1 MTDMARAEAQSAC
14 SLRLSKLGAAGAC
27 LAIGLTTMGVTADPS
42 LAADTDAWAALAGLA
57 VSCVDG
63 DVLTLSADAVMPADG
78 GGYGP
83 GGVPASRLSLNCS
96 ATIDLNGYTLVGPV
110 KAFSG
115 GELTITDSSPE
126 KSGELLADLSGW
138 GGAPTTPIDVSG
150 ASLLVDGAKVTAKTW
165 YPAAAIGSGYG
176 ADSAAGNITLRDA
189 QIIALGSIGADS
201 GGDIGDILIESS
213 RVTVDEGGIG
223 AGPGKNGGD
232 ISLISSVVSVDTA
245 EFTGAPRAS
254 VGNTMGGGSVGD
266 IHVSGG
272 ELSIRTGTSISTGI
286 GALEGSAGNVLVDG
300 DATVKI
306 SNSGTGAA
314 IGASNGTIGN
324 IHVTGQAQVTIEA
337 YDGLQGADLGNG
349 GLIGI
354 GNGATDA
361 GDIIIDGDATVL
373 VDASDPDTGADTK
386 QSTTPW
392 GAGSLIGTTGDVTIG
407 GNAAVTVR
415 GSQMSQGAGIGAP
428 ANMQAG
434 TVTVTDH
441 AVVDVDVD
449 RISYHY
455 TISDYRYPVGTRF
468 YDWGSNGAAIG
479 AMGGSSSL
487 EAINIV
493 GAATVRAT
501 GTVVCGTGIG
511 GNTESVTIA
520 GSAQV
525 NTDGIGAGGC
535 LRGQAL
541 QQITIGGEA
550 NVVSK
555 NRVEMRLNVDGLG
568 LEPGN
573 EEPFTSDNGGVVLGS
588 FAPGEIRPGIRPSI
602 NIIDNATVDARGGY
616 GAGIGTTNGWTT
628 TAFTDENRP
637 LINIQTTGTVTAVA
651 AGEGFAAG
659 IGTHFGEPVDIAIGG
674 GAIVTAQ
681 SSGMGAAI
689 GSASGTGAFS
699 VSIGDA
705 TVTATHEGTGRFGP
719 ESGAPAIG
727 AGGNAPAPTVT
738 LAEGASV
745 TATTDSLS
753 TAAIGP
759 WRGVGGRTTID
770 AGATLTVNAG
780 ASDDELTPRG
790 TNAVGGQ
797 AIDETSVLGELTVN
811 GTLALP
817 AGHQLLV
824 GETGQ
829 QIGETGVVLSGD
841 AADPIHGGTIRA
853 AFTGTGAQLTNDG
866 VIALVDVELD
876 ELTVFPNNTLVSYD
890 VSNAPGAQQPEPVR
904 VFAPMFAGSYR
915 SLAAAPEGR
924 NWVWAEKSADSF
936 TTSTVF
942 SGEPE
947 TELSLSEPAPVKPG
961 TSSSPA
967 LTSTGTNTGGLIATA
982 ILLLFAA
989 GLIASRKLISRG

>member
-1 MTDMARAEAQSAC
+1 
-14 SLRLSKLGAAGAC
+14 
-27 LAIGLTTMGVTADPS
+27 MGVISDP
-42 LAADTDAWAALAGLA
+42 AAATEQDAWAALTAQA
-57 VSCVDG
+57 SSCAAG
-63 DVLTLSADAVMPADG
+63 DVVQLTENASMPVDG
-78 GGYGP
+78 GGYDSQGR
-83 GGVPASRLSLNCS
+83 PAARLTFSCS
-96 ATIDLNGYTLVGPV
+96 ATLDLNGHILTGPV
-110 KAFSG
+110 RAQSG
-115 GELTITDSSPE
+115 GELTIIDSSTE
-126 KSGELLADLSGW
+126 GSGELVADLTDW
-138 GGAPTTPIDVSG
+138 GGAPTTAVDADG
-150 ASLLVDGAKVTAKTW
+150 ASLTIDGATVTARSS

-176 ADSAAGNITLRDA
+176 ATLATGTITLRDA
-189 QIIALGSIGADS
+189 TVATLGSIGADS
-201 GGDIGDILIESS
+201 GSDIGDILIESS
-213 RVTVDEGGIG
+213 HVTVDEGGIG

-232 ISLISSVVSVDTA
+232 ISLIGSVVSVDTA

-254 VGNTMGGGSVGD
+254 VGNTMGGGATGD

-272 ELSIRTGTSISTGI
+272 ELSIRTGTSISTG
-286 GALEGSAGNVLVDG
+286 N
-300 DATVKI
+300 
-306 SNSGTGAA
+306 
-314 IGASNGTIGN
+314 
-324 IHVTGQAQVTIEA
+324 
-337 YDGLQGADLGNG
+337 GLQGADLGNG

-392 GAGSLIGTTGDVTIG
+392 GAGTLIGTTGDISIG

-428 ANMQAG
+428 ADMHAG

-441 AVVDVDVD
+441 AVVDVDID

-455 TISDYRYPVGTRF
+455 TISDYRYPIGTRF
-468 YDWGSNGAAIG
+468 YDWGSNGAGIG

-487 EAINIV
+487 EAINIG
-493 GAATVRAT
+493 GAATVRST

-525 NTDGIGAGGC
+525 DTDGIGAGGC

-541 QQITIGGEA
+541 QQITIGGDA

-573 EEPFTSDNGGVVLGS
+573 EEPFTSDNGGIVLGS

-616 GAGIGTTNGWTT
+616 GAGIGTTNGWTSS
-628 TAFTDENRP
+628 AFTDENRP

-705 TVTATHEGTGRFGP
+705 TVTATHEGTGRFGSD
-719 ESGAPAIG
+719 SGAPAIG

-738 LAEGASV
+738 LADGASV

-770 AGATLTVNAG
+770 AGATLTVHAG

-790 TNAVGGQ
+790 TNALGGQ

-817 AGHQLLV
+817 AGQQLLV

-841 AADPIHGGTIRA
+841 EADPIHGGTIRA
-853 AFTGTGAQLTNDG
+853 AFTGTGAKLTNDG

-890 VSNAPGAQQPEPVR
+890 VSNAPGAHEPEPVR
-904 VFAPMFAGSYR
+904 VFAPTFASSYR

-924 NWVWAEKSADSF
+924 NWVWAEKSADPF

-947 TELSLSEPAPVKPG
+947 IELSLSAPAPVKPG
-961 TSSSPA
+961 EPVPPA
-967 LTSTGTNTGGLIATA
+967 LTVTGESLGGLIAA
-982 ILLLFAA
+982 ALVLVAVGGGLLARRSF
-989 GLIASRKLISRG
+989 RRIS

>member
-1 MTDMARAEAQSAC
+1 
-14 SLRLSKLGAAGAC
+14 
-27 LAIGLTTMGVTADPS
+27 MGVISDP
-42 LAADTDAWAALAGLA
+42 AAATEQDAWAALTAQA
-57 VSCVDG
+57 SSCAAG
-63 DVLTLSADAVMPADG
+63 DVVQLTENASMPVDG
-78 GGYGP
+78 GGYDSQGR
-83 GGVPASRLSLNCS
+83 PAARLTFSCS
-96 ATIDLNGYTLVGPV
+96 ATLDLNGHILTGPV
-110 KAFSG
+110 RAQSG
-115 GELTITDSSPE
+115 GELTIIDSSTE
-126 KSGELLADLSGW
+126 GSGELVADLTDW
-138 GGAPTTPIDVSG
+138 GGAPTTAVDADG
-150 ASLLVDGAKVTAKTW
+150 ASLTIDGATVTARSS

-176 ADSAAGNITLRDA
+176 ATSATGTITLRDA
-189 QIIALGSIGADS
+189 TVATLGSIGADS
-201 GGDIGDILIESS
+201 GSDIGDILIESS

-232 ISLISSVVSVDTA
+232 ISLIGSVVSVDTT

-254 VGNTMGGGSVGD
+254 VGNTMGGGATGD

-272 ELSIRTGTSISTGI
+272 ELTIRTGTSISTGI

-300 DATVKI
+300 DAKVKI
-306 SNSGTGAA
+306 SNPGTGAA

-415 GSQMSQGAGIGAP
+415 GSQISQGAGIGAP

-487 EAINIV
+487 EAINIG

-525 NTDGIGAGGC
+525 DTDGIGAGGC

-541 QQITIGGEA
+541 QQITIGGDA

-588 FAPGEIRPGIRPSI
+588 FAPGEIRPGTRPSI

-770 AGATLTVNAG
+770 AGATLTVHAG

-797 AIDETSVLGELTVN
+797 AIHDTSVLGELTVN

-817 AGHQLLV
+817 AGQQLLV

-829 QIGETGVVLSGD
+829 HIGETGVVLSGD
-841 AADPIHGGTIRA
+841 EADPIHGGTIRA
-853 AFTGTGAQLTNDG
+853 AFTGTGAKLTNDG

-876 ELTVFPNNTLVSYD
+876 ELTVFPNNTLVSYA
-890 VSNAPGAQQPEPVR
+890 VSNAPGAQQPESLR
-904 VFAPMFAGSYR
+904 VFAPKFAGSYR

-924 NWVWAEKSADSF
+924 NWVWAEKSAVPF

-947 TELSLSEPAPVKPG
+947 IELSLSAPVPVKPG
-961 TSSSPA
+961 EPVPPA
-967 LTSTGTNTGGLIATA
+967 LTVTGESLGGLIAA
-982 ILLLFAA
+982 ALVLVAVGGGLLARRSLRRT
-989 GLIASRKLISRG
+989 S